1 MNTRE
6 EIRATQRE
14 VAKAM
19 LVERAAKNRTRLG
32 DIALAR
38 IRMIGYCNAKFE
50 SRSISDS
57 EGIRQFVETHDEVIL
72 EWHDPIWRTPDLAP
86 MIVEVHLR

>member
-1 MNTRE
+1 MKTRE
-6 EIRATQRE
+6 E
-14 VAKAM
+14 KAM
-19 LVERAAKNRTRLG
+19 LDRAARLG

-38 IRMIGYCNAKFE
+38 IRMIGYCDARFE
-50 SRSISDS
+50 SHSLIESA
-57 EGIRQFVETHDEVIL
+57 EIEKFVETHEAVEL